1 MPRNGGPIASRM
13 AACQSD
19 PLSQAWWPKILN
31 PRFSKA
37 LPTIITQT
45 TRNTYS
51 ASAQRL
57 SKSVLVHSDNII
69 KFSSSRYFILGPCT
83 GQHSPPGKAM
93 PPVVL
98 KNAQRL
104 IECASARPRSEEQT
118 SELKSLMRLSSA
130 VFCVK
135 HKIHNRN

>member
-1 MPRNGGPIASRM
+1 M
-13 AACQSD
+13 
-19 PLSQAWWPKILN
+19 
-31 PRFSKA
+31 
-37 LPTIITQT
+37 ITQT

-83 GQHSPPGKAM
+83 GQHSPTGKAM
-93 PPVVL
+93 LPVGL

-104 IECASARPRSEEQT
+104 IECASARRSEEQT
-118 SELKSLMRLSSA
+118 SELQSLMRISYA
-130 VFCVK
+130 VFCLQQK
-135 HKIHNRN
+135 KITTVTCIVT